1 MSFNILG
8 AIVHGAE
15 SFVMS
20 GGNPIAG
27 GIGAVEGGLSQNASA
42 SQPPGLG
49 DAQAQTLDLLSEINM
64 LSNFAKSGSAN

>member
-20 GGNPIAG
+20 GGNPIAAG
-27 GIGAVEGGLSQNASA
+27 LGAAEGGFAQ
-42 SQPPGLG
+42 QPGLS
-49 DAQAQTLDLLSEINM
+49 DAQAQMPDVQSKVNM
-64 LSNFAKSGSAN
+64 LSNFAKDGVSI

>member
-20 GGNPIAG
+20 GGNPIAAG
-27 GIGAVEGGLSQNASA
+27 VGAVEGGLQPSA
-42 SQPPGLG
+42 QQAPPLPS
-49 DAQAQTLDLLSEINM
+49 DIIQ
-64 LSNFAKSGSAN
+64 LSNRFRGAE

>member
-20 GGNPIAG
+20 GGNPIAA
-27 GIGAVEGGLSQNASA
+27 GIGAVEGGVSQE
-42 SQPPGLG
+42 
-49 DAQAQTLDLLSEINM
+49 AQAQTPDVLSEVNM
-64 LSNFAKSGSAN
+64 LSNFAKNGVSI